1 MSVRDVL
8 ARMQPSHTVS
18 ITSNKD
24 SLDNLKLNIHLLLTL
39 VSRAAVEGGLPQRTS
54 FSLCTQ
60 YRKQL
65 NQCASAAELAI
76 LSNELISDYVSR
88 VHKMKQYAT
97 CSSQIR
103 LCCEYI
109 DTHPEEKLT
118 LEMLADKAGYT
129 SYHLSRKF
137 KQEMKCSIIDYIQL
151 SKLERA
157 KYLLVNT
164 QTTVDEISDS
174 LGFGTRSYFTSVFKK
189 HTGQTPSDYRKEHS
203 LV

>member
-1 MSVRDVL
+1 MGGVFMSK
-8 ARMQPSHTVS
+8 
-18 ITSNKD
+18 ITSEEKI
-24 SLDNLKLNIHLLLTL
+24 K
-39 VSRAAVEGGLPQRTS
+39 AVEGGLPQRTS

-65 NQCASAAELAI
+65 NQCVSAAELAI
-76 LSNELISDYVSR
+76 LSNEMIRDYASR
-88 VHKMKQYAT
+88 VHKMKQFSS
-97 CSSQIR
+97 CSSRIR

-129 SYHLSRKF
+129 AYHLSRKF
-137 KQEMKCSIIDYIQL
+137 RQEMKCSIIDYIQQ

-164 QTTVDEISDS
+164 PKTLDEISDS
-174 LGFGTRSYFTSVFKK
+174 LGFGTRSYFTSIFKK
-189 HTGQTPSDYRKEHS
+189 HAGQTPSDYRKEHG
-203 LV
+203 LI